1 MTDKNTDKIDSLLKK
16 VKDKEEKIKDFSDLL
31 DDLSSIDDKR
41 KSLWREI
48 YENAVSDRER
58 AGILFTEAYRA
69 MGESASDHIAM
80 GTTMSKYL
88 ERMSKSNDQILN
100 LADLVNKADKEA
112 EKIVPD
118 ELYSQIMGD

>member
-1 MTDKNTDKIDSLLKK
+1 MKENQEKIDDLLKK
-16 VKDKEEKIKDFSDLL
+16 VKDKEDKIKDFADMLAGMA
-31 DDLSSIDDKR
+31 SIDEK
-41 KSLWREI
+41 KKALWKEI

-58 AGILFTEAYRA
+58 ASILFTEAYKA
-69 MGESASDHIAM
+69 MGTSASDHISI

-100 LADLVNKADKEA
+100 LADLVSKAEKEE

-118 ELYSQIMGD
+118 ELYSKIMGD

>member
-1 MTDKNTDKIDSLLKK
+1 MKESQDKIENLLKK
-16 VKDKEEKIKDFSDLL
+16 VKDKEERVRSFSEML
-31 DDLSSIDDKR
+31 DGISSIDEKK

-58 AGILFTEAYRA
+58 ASILFTEAYKV
-69 MGESASDHIAM
+69 MGTGTSDHIAI
-80 GTTMSKYL
+80 GSTMSKYL

-100 LADLVNKADKEA
+100 LAELVSKAEKEE

-118 ELYSQIMGD
+118 ELYNKIMSD